1 MCEKQTFTRQEL
13 YELVWKTPMRRL
25 ARQFGLSDVGLA
37 KTCQRHN
44 IPKPPPG
51 YWAKKAH
58 GKIVRRRS
66 LPPCDDPA
74 LATITICPRSTTA
87 NLEDRAKPPS
97 LGSTFFDQ
105 ELGRLAE
112 LEAGGKD
119 PIVVAESLRSPHPLV
134 ARTQE
139 GFSASKRDKYQREPT
154 LCPRMVGDLCCLEVR
169 VGPDTIHR
177 TANYGCSAKRAG
189 ETWLQ
194 GVGSD
199 RAMAT
204 RDAYRRARLPIPN
217 PAAGT
222 GRSPQTHTQ

>member
-1 MCEKQTFTRQEL
+1 MQFGSENWGWWRHRQAGLCHLAGHQVFRGHRMCEKRTFTRQEL

-37 KTCQRHN
+37 KTCQRHS

-66 LPPCDDPA
+66 LLPCDDPA
-74 LATITICPRSTTA
+74 LATITICRRSTTG
-87 NLEDRAKPPS
+87 NSEERAKPPS

-119 PIVVAESLRSPHPLV
+119 PIVVAESLRSRHAWSNACPGSCAV
-134 ARTQE
+134 NSTCWMTSS
-139 GFSASKRDKYQREPT
+139 FSP
-154 LCPRMVGDLCCLEVR
+154 CG
-169 VGPDTIHR
+169 
-177 TANYGCSAKRAG
+177 
-189 ETWLQ
+189 
-194 GVGSD
+194 
-199 RAMAT
+199 T
-204 RDAYRRARLPIPN
+204 R
-217 PAAGT
+217 
-222 GRSPQTHTQ
+222 